1 MKPIIKLIC
10 LICLFNLLPISAQAN
25 TSLNGIAVH
34 SELGQD
40 SFIGALYTSTPSTNS
55 RDILISQQP
64 KQIQVRILA
73 DRISARRFKRMW
85 IEGMAINSSTTELQQ
100 QSKNMAAFSNMLKVS
115 MKGGDIFAVQRSE
128 TSVNVIINGSPL
140 GEIEDTQF
148 FDLLLRAWIGPVPL
162 SSQFRNDLLSG
173 GDFSPTLQQLFNDTR
188 PSDERIEAVAAA
200 LLAVEDQEKP
210 EPARTP
216 EVAVT
221 PTVSAPTISAPTII
235 APPSIPNVA
244 AAPSIPQPSAVDIS
258 TDDNAADES
267 EAETSEATDNT
278 VIDADSAIANVDE
291 NSTKNVGEPV
301 VLENEESIIEDDQE
315 DFTAETLLI
324 QQLYLGELKKWT
336 YRELVYPQT
345 SLNNDEQGVVRLDVI
360 INRKGKVLETVM
372 IEEAPYKRLNKAALT
387 AIKKSSPY
395 KPMPESIKGDTFT
408 FSLPIRFK
416 IVD

>member
-55 RDILISQQP
+55 REILISQQP

-200 LLAVEDQEKP
+200 LLAVL
-210 EPARTP
+210 TP
-216 EVAVT
+216 
-221 PTVSAPTISAPTII
+221 I
-235 APPSIPNVA
+235 APS
-244 AAPSIPQPSAVDIS
+244 
-258 TDDNAADES
+258 
-267 EAETSEATDNT
+267 
-278 VIDADSAIANVDE
+278 
-291 NSTKNVGEPV
+291 
-301 VLENEESIIEDDQE
+301 
-315 DFTAETLLI
+315 
-324 QQLYLGELKKWT
+324 
-336 YRELVYPQT
+336 QT
-345 SLNNDEQGVVRLDVI
+345 
-360 INRKGKVLETVM
+360 
-372 IEEAPYKRLNKAALT
+372 
-387 AIKKSSPY
+387 
-395 KPMPESIKGDTFT
+395 
-408 FSLPIRFK
+408 
-416 IVD
+416 